1 MPCVLQIHRTANR
14 YSWRKT
20 TFFVDSQPYG
30 SDMANFGDFEK
41 KGKNAFF
48 SFFLTTF
55 SLECSNSTDYITY
68 PTLEDTFS
76 EGY

>member
-1 MPCVLQIHRTANR
+1 MPCLLQIDTVEEKRPFLLIHSHMAAIWQTSA
-14 YSWRKT
+14 
-20 TFFVDSQPYG
+20 TFG
-30 SDMANFGDFEK
+30 K

-68 PTLEDTFS
+68 PSLEDTFS

>member
-1 MPCVLQIHRTANR
+1 MPCVLQIDTVEEKRPFLLIH
-14 YSWRKT
+14 S
-20 TFFVDSQPYG
+20 
-30 SDMANFGDFEK
+30 SDMANFGDFGK